1 MATIHRKDGT
11 FCMTKPRIGIIGL
24 GRMGR
29 SMATRLGSIGFAVT
43 GWSRGGVPEDL
54 CKVVLSAADIP
65 SLTETSDIII
75 LALLD
80 DAAVHAIT
88 ATLETLDLSGKLIVD
103 TSTVSPLTLA
113 SHQTMIEQKGGRLL
127 DTPISGGPET
137 LLAGK
142 AGFYIGGRQGDFQRF
157 LPVAEALSDRI
168 HHAGALGHGA
178 ASKLINNMMLTGL
191 WESLK
196 EALQLGARAGLAPG
210 KMIEI
215 LSGSPAASPAM
226 KGRLPVILGETDEVG
241 FPVSGV
247 IKDVSVV
254 RDYAAHL
261 DVAIPAMKAALASF
275 ENAAKAGFAE
285 SDLATMVKLALD
297 EATASAAA
305 SPAAASPEKPHI
317 TILYCTQCN
326 WLLRAGWM
334 AQELLQTF
342 GDSLGEVG
350 LIPGTGGVFEIRLD
364 GVLLWERKRDGG
376 FPGPKE
382 LKQRVRDVIDPDRD
396 LGHLDR
402 QAVKTG
408 AQNPA

>member
-1 MATIHRKDGT
+1 
-11 FCMTKPRIGIIGL
+11 MTKPRIGIIGL

-29 SMATRLGSIGFAVT
+29 AMAARLASCGFVIT
-43 GWSRGGVPEDL
+43 GWSRSGVPDDFPET
-54 CKVVLSAADIP
+54 ATATADIAG
-65 SLTETSDIII
+65 LVETSDIII

-80 DAAVHAIT
+80 DAAVHAM
-88 ATLETLDLSGKLIVD
+88 AERLEALDLSGKLIVD
-103 TSTVSPLTLA
+103 TSTVSPLTLR
-113 SHQTMIEQKGGRLL
+113 SHQAAMELKGGRLL
-127 DTPISGGPET
+127 DAPISGGPET
-137 LLAGK
+137 LIAGK
-142 AGFYIGGRQGDFQRF
+142 AGFYIGGREDDYRRF
-157 LPVAEALSDRI
+157 LPVVEVLSDRI
-168 HHAGALGHGA
+168 HHVGSLGHGA

-196 EALQLGARAGLAPG
+196 EALQLGARAGLARD
-210 KMIEI
+210 KMIEV

-226 KGRLPVILGETDEVG
+226 KGRLPVVLGETDHVG

-247 IKDVSVV
+247 VKDVSVV

-275 ENAAKAGFAE
+275 ESAARAGYAE
-285 SDLATMVKLALD
+285 ADLATMVKLALD
-297 EATASAAA
+297 EATADHSAG
-305 SPAAASPEKPHI
+305 PAVTPHRKPHI

-350 LIPGTGGVFEIRLD
+350 LIPGTGGAFEIRLD
-364 GVLLWERKRDGG
+364 GALIWERKRDGG

-382 LKQRVRDVIDPDRD
+382 LKQRVRDVIEPERD

-402 QAVKTG
+402 HGVEKEPKTDVPTVG
-408 AQNPA
+408 

>member
-1 MATIHRKDGT
+1 MEPI
-11 FCMTKPRIGIIGL
+11 RIGIIGL

-29 SMATRLGSIGFAVT
+29 AMATRLASQGLPVT
-43 GWSRGGVPEDL
+43 GWSRSGMPAGLGDSGVAAASDL
-54 CKVVLSAADIP
+54 G
-65 SLTETSDIII
+65 SLLDSSDIIL

-80 DAAVHAIT
+80 DTAVDAVVG
-88 ATLETLDLSGKLIVD
+88 TLETLNLAGKLIVD
-103 TSTVSPLTLA
+103 TSTVSPLTLRA
-113 SHQTMIEQKGGRLL
+113 HRPAVEKAGGRLV
-127 DTPISGGPET
+127 DAPISGGPEM

-142 AGFYIGGRQGDFQRF
+142 AGFYIGGAEEDFRRF
-157 LPVAEALSDRI
+157 LPVVEILSDRI
-168 HHAGALGHGA
+168 HHVGDLGHGA
-178 ASKLINNMMLTGL
+178 VAKLMNNMMLSGM

-196 EALQLGARAGLAPG
+196 EALLLGGKAGLDRSR
-210 KMIEI
+210 MIDV

-226 KGRLPVILGETDEVG
+226 KGRLPVVLGETDAVG

-254 RDYAAHL
+254 RDFAAQI

-275 ENAAKAGFAE
+275 EGAAEAGFAE
-285 SDLATMVKLALD
+285 ADLAAMVKLALD
-297 EATASAAA
+297 GATSGAKTPTTGAAIDR
-305 SPAAASPEKPHI
+305 PRI

-342 GDSLGEVG
+342 GDQLGQVG
-350 LIPGTGGVFEIRLD
+350 LISGTGGVFEIRID
-364 GVLLWERKRDGG
+364 GALIWERKRDGG

-382 LKQRVRDVIDPDRD
+382 LKQRVRDVIDTDRD

-402 QAVKTG
+402 HAAKTEAG
-408 AQNPA
+408 GTA

>member
-1 MATIHRKDGT
+1 
-11 FCMTKPRIGIIGL
+11 MTKSPIGIIGL

-29 SMATRLGSIGFAVT
+29 AMAARLTSCGFPVT
-43 GWSRGGVPEDL
+43 AWSRSGVPEDL
-54 CKVVLSAADIP
+54 RETVTTAADIP
-65 SLTETSDIII
+65 SLAETSDIII

-80 DAAVHAIT
+80 DAAVHAVA
-88 ATLETLDLSGKLIVD
+88 ATLETFDLSGKLIVD

-113 SHQTMIEQKGGRLL
+113 SHQAAIELKGGRLL
-127 DTPISGGPET
+127 DAPISGGPET

-142 AGFYIGGRQGDFQRF
+142 AGFYIGGREEDFRR
-157 LPVAEALSDRI
+157 LMPVVEVLSDRI
-168 HHAGALGHGA
+168 HHVGALGHGA

-196 EALQLGARAGLAPG
+196 EALQLGARAGLARD
-210 KMIEI
+210 KMIEV
-215 LSGSPAASPAM
+215 LSGSPAASPALR
-226 KGRLPVILGETDEVG
+226 GRLPVVLGETDHVG

-247 IKDVSVV
+247 VKDVSVV

-275 ENAAKAGFAE
+275 ENAARAGFADA
-285 SDLATMVKLALD
+285 DLATMVKLALD
-297 EATASAAA
+297 EATAGNTA
-305 SPAAASPEKPHI
+305 SPATTSRGKPHI

-342 GDSLGEVG
+342 GDSLAQVG

-364 GVLLWERKRDGG
+364 GALIWERKRDGG

-382 LKQRVRDVIDPDRD
+382 LKQRVRDMIDPDRD

-402 QAVKTG
+402 HAAKTE

>member
-1 MATIHRKDGT
+1 MTI
-11 FCMTKPRIGIIGL
+11 PRIGIIGL

-29 SMATRLGSIGFAVT
+29 AMVTRLASNGFAVA
-43 GWSRGGVPEDL
+43 GWSRSGIPAGFSRTASS
-54 CKVVLSAADIP
+54 CADIP
-65 SLTETSDIII
+65 HLAEMSDIII

-80 DAAVHAIT
+80 DAAVNAV
-88 ATLETLDLSGKLIVD
+88 AGSLALLDLSGKLIID
-103 TSTVSPLTLA
+103 TSTVSPLTLR
-113 SHQTMIEQKGGRLL
+113 SHQAVIEKKGGSLL
-127 DTPISGGPET
+127 DAPISGGPET

-142 AGFYIGGRQGDFQRF
+142 AGFYIGGNEEDYRRF
-157 LPVAEALSDRI
+157 LPVAEVLSDRI
-168 HHAGALGHGA
+168 HHVGELGHGA

-196 EALQLGARAGLAPG
+196 EALQLGARAGLSRE
-210 KMIEI
+210 KMIEV

-226 KGRLPVILGETDEVG
+226 KGRLPVVLGETDHVG

-254 RDYAAHL
+254 HDYAAHL
-261 DVAIPAMKAALASF
+261 DVAIPAMHAALASF
-275 ENAAKAGFAE
+275 QNTARAGFADA
-285 SDLATMVKLALD
+285 DLATMVKLALQ
-297 EATASAAA
+297 EAMEGTIPSPATALDH
-305 SPAAASPEKPHI
+305 KPHI

-350 LIPGTGGVFEIRLD
+350 LIPGTGGAFEIKLD
-364 GVLLWERKRDGG
+364 GTLIWERKRDGG

-402 QAVKTG
+402 HSAKTG
-408 AQNPA
+408 GEKPG

>member
-1 MATIHRKDGT
+1 
-11 FCMTKPRIGIIGL
+11 MTKPRIGIIGL

-29 SMATRLGSIGFAVT
+29 AMAARLASSGFPVT
-43 GWSRGGVPEDL
+43 GWNRSGIPEEF
-54 CKVVLSAADIP
+54 CGTCTAATDIP
-65 SLTETSDIII
+65 ALAGGSDIII

-80 DAAVHAIT
+80 DAAVHAV
-88 ATLETLDLSGKLIVD
+88 AAYLATLDLSGKLIVD

-113 SHQTMIEQKGGRLL
+113 SHQAAIEQKGGFLL
-127 DTPISGGPET
+127 DAPISGGPET

-142 AGFYIGGRQGDFQRF
+142 SGFYIGGREEDFHRF
-157 LPVAEALSDRI
+157 RPVAEMLSDRI
-168 HHAGALGHGA
+168 HHVGALGHGA

-196 EALQLGARAGLAPG
+196 EALQLGARAGLSRDR
-210 KMIEI
+210 MIDV

-226 KGRLPVILGETDEVG
+226 KGRLPVVLGETDHVG

-247 IKDVSVV
+247 VKDVSVV

-261 DVAIPAMKAALASF
+261 GVAIPAMQAALASF
-275 ENAAKAGFAE
+275 ENAAGAGFADA
-285 SDLATMVKLALD
+285 DLATMVKLALD
-297 EATASAAA
+297 DATQGNMPSTATR
-305 SPAAASPEKPHI
+305 SPGKPHI
-317 TILYCTQCN
+317 AILYCTQCN

-342 GDSLGEVG
+342 GDTLGEVG
-350 LIPGTGGVFEIRLD
+350 LIPGTGGAFEIRLD
-364 GVLLWERKRDGG
+364 GTLLWERKRDGG

-402 QAVKTG
+402 QPTKIG
-408 AQNPA
+408 AEKPA

>member
-1 MATIHRKDGT
+1 
-11 FCMTKPRIGIIGL
+11 MTKPRIGIIGL

-29 SMATRLGSIGFAVT
+29 AMATRLASSGFAVT
-43 GWSRGGVPEDL
+43 GWSRSGLPEDFPDTA
-54 CKVVLSAADIP
+54 SATRDIP
-65 SLTETSDIII
+65 SLVDASDIII

-80 DAAVHAIT
+80 DAAVHAM
-88 ATLETLDLSGKLIVD
+88 AAVLEALDLSGKLIVD
-103 TSTVSPLTLA
+103 TSTVSPLTLT
-113 SHQTMIEQKGGRLL
+113 SHQAEIEQQGGSLL
-127 DTPISGGPET
+127 DAPISGGPET

-142 AGFYIGGRQGDFQRF
+142 AGFYIGGREEDYRRV
-157 LPVAEALSDRI
+157 LPAVQVLSDRI
-168 HHAGALGHGA
+168 HHVGALGHGA

-196 EALQLGARAGLAPG
+196 EALQLGAKAGLSRD

-226 KGRLPVILGETDEVG
+226 KGRLPVVLGETDHVG

-247 IKDVSVV
+247 VKDVTVV

-261 DVAIPAMKAALASF
+261 DVPIPAMKAALASF
-275 ENAAKAGFAE
+275 ENAAKAGFADA
-285 SDLATMVKLALD
+285 DLATMVKLALD
-297 EATASAAA
+297 EATDGNILH
-305 SPAAASPEKPHI
+305 PAKRSDHKPHI

-342 GDSLGEVG
+342 GDSIGQVG

-364 GVLLWERKRDGG
+364 GALLWERKRDGG

-382 LKQRVRDVIDPDRD
+382 LKQRVRDVIDPERD

-402 QAVKTG
+402 QAAKTG
-408 AQNPA
+408 AENPA

>member
-1 MATIHRKDGT
+1 
-11 FCMTKPRIGIIGL
+11 MTKPRIGIIGL

-29 SMATRLGSIGFAVT
+29 AMATRLSSSGFPVI
-43 GWSRGGVPEDL
+43 GWSRSGVAEDL
-54 CKVVLSAADIP
+54 RETVPAAADVP

-80 DAAVHAIT
+80 DAAVHAVAT
-88 ATLETLDLSGKLIVD
+88 TLETLDLSGRLIVD

-113 SHQTMIEQKGGRLL
+113 RHRPMIEQKNGRLL
-127 DTPISGGPET
+127 DAPISGGPET

-142 AGFYIGGRQGDFQRF
+142 AGFYIGGSEEDYRRF
-157 LPVAEALSDRI
+157 LPVAEVLSDRI
-168 HHAGALGHGA
+168 HHVGSLGHGA

-196 EALQLGARAGLAPG
+196 EALQLGARAGLSRD

-226 KGRLPVILGETDEVG
+226 KGRLAVVLGETDDVG

-254 RDYAAHL
+254 RDYATHL
-261 DVAIPAMKAALASF
+261 GVAIPAMDAALASF
-275 ENAAKAGFAE
+275 KTAARAGFADA
-285 SDLATMVKLALD
+285 DLATMVKLALD
-297 EATASAAA
+297 EATDGTIA
-305 SPAAASPEKPHI
+305 SPADASDSKPHI

-342 GDSLGEVG
+342 GDTLGEVG
-350 LIPGTGGVFEIRLD
+350 LIPGTGGTFEIRID
-364 GVLLWERKRDGG
+364 GRLIWERKRDGG

-382 LKQRVRDVIDPDRD
+382 LKQRVRDVIEPERD

-402 QAVKTG
+402 HGVEKEPKTDVPTVG
-408 AQNPA
+408 

>member
-1 MATIHRKDGT
+1 MK
-11 FCMTKPRIGIIGL
+11 KPRIGIIGL

-29 SMATRLGSIGFAVT
+29 AMATRLASNGFAVA
-43 GWSRGGVPEDL
+43 GWSRSGVPADFS
-54 CKVVLSAADIP
+54 KTASACANIP
-65 SLTETSDIII
+65 HLAEMSDIII

-80 DAAVHAIT
+80 DAAVDAM
-88 ATLETLDLSGKLIVD
+88 AGSLALLDLSGKLIID
-103 TSTVSPLTLA
+103 TSTVSPLTLR
-113 SHQTMIEQKGGRLL
+113 SHQAAIEKRGGNLL
-127 DTPISGGPET
+127 DAPISGGPET

-142 AGFYIGGRQGDFQRF
+142 AGFYIGGGEDDYRRF
-157 LPVAEALSDRI
+157 LPVAEVLSDRI
-168 HHAGALGHGA
+168 HHVGALGHGA

-196 EALQLGARAGLAPG
+196 EALQLGARAGLSRE
-210 KMIEI
+210 KMIEV

-226 KGRLPVILGETDEVG
+226 KGRLPVVLGETDHVG

-261 DVAIPAMKAALASF
+261 DVAIPAMHAALASF
-275 ENAAKAGFAE
+275 QSTAKAGFADA
-285 SDLATMVKLALD
+285 DLATMVKLALQ
-297 EATASAAA
+297 EAMEGTMP
-305 SPAAASPEKPHI
+305 SPAKALDRKPHI

-350 LIPGTGGVFEIRLD
+350 LIPGTGGVFEIRID
-364 GVLLWERKRDGG
+364 GDLIWERKRDGG

-382 LKQRVRDVIDPDRD
+382 LKQRVRNVIDPDRD

-402 QAVKTG
+402 HSAKTG
-408 AQNPA
+408 AENPA

>member
-1 MATIHRKDGT
+1 MEPI
-11 FCMTKPRIGIIGL
+11 RIGIIGL

-29 SMATRLGSIGFAVT
+29 AMATRLASQGLAVT
-43 GWSRGGVPEDL
+43 GWSRSGMPAGLSDSVAEAGSLNDL
-54 CKVVLSAADIP
+54 ADG
-65 SLTETSDIII
+65 SDIII

-80 DAAVHAIT
+80 DAAVDAVVG
-88 ATLETLDLSGKLIVD
+88 TLETFDLADKLIVD
-103 TSTVSPLTLA
+103 TSTVSPLTLRA
-113 SHQTMIEQKGGRLL
+113 HRPAVEKAGGRLL
-127 DTPISGGPET
+127 DAPISGGPEM
-137 LLAGK
+137 LLSGK
-142 AGFYIGGRQGDFQRF
+142 AGFYIGGAEEDFRRV
-157 LPVAEALSDRI
+157 LPVVEILSDRI
-168 HHAGALGHGA
+168 HHVGALGHGA
-178 ASKLINNMMLTGL
+178 VAKLMNNMMLSGM

-196 EALQLGARAGLAPG
+196 EALLLGGKAGLDRAR
-210 KMIEI
+210 MIDV

-226 KGRLPVILGETDEVG
+226 KGRLPVVLGETDAVG

-254 RDYAAHL
+254 RDFAAEI

-275 ENAAKAGFAE
+275 EGAAAAGFADA
-285 SDLATMVKLALD
+285 DLATMVKLALD
-297 EATASAAA
+297 GATSGAKA
-305 SPAAASPEKPHI
+305 PAADAAIDKPRI

-342 GDSLGEVG
+342 GDQLGQVG
-350 LIPGTGGVFEIRLD
+350 LIPGTGGVFEIRID
-364 GVLLWERKRDGG
+364 GALIWERKRDGG

-402 QAVKTG
+402 YSAKIEAGSGV
-408 AQNPA
+408 

>member
-1 MATIHRKDGT
+1 
-11 FCMTKPRIGIIGL
+11 MTKPRIGIIGL

-29 SMATRLGSIGFAVT
+29 AMATRLAANGFSVT
-43 GWSRGGVPEDL
+43 GWSRSGVSEDL
-54 CKVVLSAADIP
+54 TANISAAP
-65 SLTETSDIII
+65 SISNLAEVSDVII

-80 DAAVHAIT
+80 DAAVHSVTTGLA
-88 ATLETLDLSGKLIVD
+88 ALGLSGKLIVD
-103 TSTVSPLTLA
+103 TSTVSPLTLR
-113 SHQTMIEQKGGRLL
+113 SHQAAIEDQGGRLL
-127 DTPISGGPET
+127 DAPISGGPET

-142 AGFYIGGRQGDFQRF
+142 AGFYIGGHEEDFRRF
-157 LPVAEALSDRI
+157 LPVVEILSDRI
-168 HHAGALGHGA
+168 HHVGALGHGA

-196 EALQLGARAGLAPG
+196 EALQLGAKAGLSRE
-210 KMIEI
+210 KMIEV

-226 KGRLPVILGETDEVG
+226 KGRLPVVLGETDHVG

-261 DVAIPAMKAALASF
+261 DVPIPAMKAALTSF
-275 ENAAKAGFAE
+275 QHTAAAGHGDA
-285 SDLATMVKLALD
+285 DLATMVKLALD
-297 EATASAAA
+297 EAIEGNIPTPVKASQGK
-305 SPAAASPEKPHI
+305 SHV

-350 LIPGTGGVFEIRLD
+350 LIPGTGGAFEIRLD
-364 GVLLWERKRDGG
+364 GVLIWERKRDGG

-382 LKQRVRDVIDPDRD
+382 LKQRVRDVIEPERD

-402 QAVKTG
+402 HGVEKEPKTDVPTVG
-408 AQNPA
+408 

>member
-1 MATIHRKDGT
+1 
-11 FCMTKPRIGIIGL
+11 MTKPRIGIIGL
-24 GRMGR
+24 GRMG
-29 SMATRLGSIGFAVT
+29 SAMAARLAASGFPVI
-43 GWSRGGVPEDL
+43 GWSRSGIPPDFTETADL
-54 CKVVLSAADIP
+54 AVDIP
-65 SLTETSDIII
+65 SLAAASDFII

-80 DAAVHAIT
+80 DAAVHAVAASL
-88 ATLETLDLSGKLIVD
+88 ATRDLSGKLIVD

-113 SHQTMIEQKGGRLL
+113 SHQAMVEQKGGRLL
-127 DTPISGGPET
+127 DAPISGGPEM
-137 LLAGK
+137 LATGK
-142 AGFYIGGRQGDFQRF
+142 AGFYIGGREEDFRRF
-157 LPVAEALSDRI
+157 LPVAEVLSDRI
-168 HHAGALGHGA
+168 HHVGTLGHGA

-196 EALQLGARAGLAPG
+196 EALQLGARAGLARDR
-210 KMIEI
+210 MIEV

-226 KGRLPVILGETDEVG
+226 KGRLPVVLGETDHVG

-247 IKDVSVV
+247 VKDISVV

-261 DVAIPAMKAALASF
+261 GVAIPAMKAALASF
-275 ENAAKAGFAE
+275 ETAAGAGFADA
-285 SDLATMVKLALD
+285 DLATMVKLALD
-297 EATASAAA
+297 EATESAIPRQASA
-305 SPAAASPEKPHI
+305 SHNKPHI

-350 LIPGTGGVFEIRLD
+350 LISGTGGVFEIHLD
-364 GVLLWERKRDGG
+364 GALIWERKRDGG

-382 LKQRVRDVIDPDRD
+382 LKQRVRDVIDPGRD

-402 QAVKTG
+402 QAGKTG
-408 AQNPA
+408 SENPA

>member
-1 MATIHRKDGT
+1 MEPI
-11 FCMTKPRIGIIGL
+11 RIGIIGL

-29 SMATRLGSIGFAVT
+29 AMAIRLASEGLPVT
-43 GWSRGGVPEDL
+43 GWSRSGMPAGLSDSGVTTALDL
-54 CKVVLSAADIP
+54 S
-65 SLTETSDIII
+65 SLVDSSDIIL

-80 DAAVHAIT
+80 DAAVDAVVG
-88 ATLETLDLSGKLIVD
+88 TLETFDLADKLIVD
-103 TSTVSPLTLA
+103 TSTVSPLTLRA
-113 SHQTMIEQKGGRLL
+113 HRPAVEKAGGRLV
-127 DTPISGGPET
+127 DAPISGGPEM

-142 AGFYIGGRQGDFQRF
+142 AGFYIGGAEEDFRRF
-157 LPVAEALSDRI
+157 LPVVEVLSDRI
-168 HHAGALGHGA
+168 HHVGDLGHGA
-178 ASKLINNMMLTGL
+178 VAKLMNNMMLSGM

-196 EALQLGARAGLAPG
+196 EALLLGGKAGLDRAR
-210 KMIEI
+210 MIDV

-226 KGRLPVILGETDEVG
+226 KGRLPVVLGETDAVG

-254 RDYAAHL
+254 RDFAAQI

-275 ENAAKAGFAE
+275 EGAAEAGFAE
-285 SDLATMVKLALD
+285 ADLATMVKLALD
-297 EATASAAA
+297 GATSGAKTPTASAAIDR
-305 SPAAASPEKPHI
+305 PRI

-342 GDSLGEVG
+342 GDQLGQVG
-350 LIPGTGGVFEIRLD
+350 LIPGTGGVFEIRID
-364 GVLLWERKRDGG
+364 GTLIWERKRDGG

-402 QAVKTG
+402 HAAKTEAG
-408 AQNPA
+408 GTA

>member
-1 MATIHRKDGT
+1 MEQ
-11 FCMTKPRIGIIGL
+11 PRIGIIGL

-29 SMATRLGSIGFAVT
+29 AMAERLASQSLCVT
-43 GWSRGGVPEDL
+43 GWSRSGMPAGLAENGV
-54 CKVVLSAADIP
+54 SAAQD
-65 SLTETSDIII
+65 LGMLAEHSDVLI

-80 DAAVHAIT
+80 DKAVDAVIGSLQ
-88 ATLETLDLSGKLIVD
+88 ALDLSGKLIVD
-103 TSTVSPLTLA
+103 TSTVSPLTLRA
-113 SHQTMIEQKGGRLL
+113 HRPAVEKAGGRLL
-127 DTPISGGPET
+127 DAPISGGPEM

-142 AGFYIGGRQGDFQRF
+142 AGFYIGGVEEDFRRF
-157 LPVAEALSDRI
+157 LPVVEILSDRV
-168 HHAGALGHGA
+168 HHVGELGHGA
-178 ASKLINNMMLTGL
+178 VAKLMNNMMLSGM

-196 EALQLGARAGLAPG
+196 EALQLGGKAGLARD
-210 KMIEI
+210 KMIDV

-226 KGRLPVILGETDEVG
+226 KGRLPVVLGETDHVG

-254 RDYAAHL
+254 RDFAAQI
-261 DVAIPAMKAALASF
+261 DVAIPAMRAALASF
-275 ENAAKAGFAE
+275 EGAAAAGFADA
-285 SDLATMVKLALD
+285 DLATMVKLALD
-297 EATASAAA
+297 DATSGSAPATASASAH
-305 SPAAASPEKPHI
+305 KPLI

-326 WLLRAGWM
+326 WLLRAAWM

-342 GDSLGEVG
+342 GDQLGQVG

-364 GVLLWERKRDGG
+364 DALIWERKRDGG

-402 QAVKTG
+402 HAAKIEADDG
-408 AQNPA
+408 G